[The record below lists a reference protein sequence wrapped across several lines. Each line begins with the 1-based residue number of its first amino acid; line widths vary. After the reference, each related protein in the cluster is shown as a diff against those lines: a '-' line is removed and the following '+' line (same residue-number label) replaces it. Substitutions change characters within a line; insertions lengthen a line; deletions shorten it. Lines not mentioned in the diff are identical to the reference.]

1 MCLMDYTIKK
11 GENKYS
17 PFAGTKLIWD
27 IVNKL
32 NIEDSIK
39 HSFGLPMPNRGISL
53 SIILNL

>member
-1 MCLMDYTIKK
+1 MDYTIKK